1 MYDDED
7 RRSSERRD
15 VKRDRSPAFMMKHV
29 PHSRD
34 VREAA
39 RARLLERGVTIESIG
54 EIVYQ
59 MQAPYSPHL
68 SLRDC
73 MDSVEAVLE
82 KRELQHAIL
91 VGSELDILAE
101 KGQLSEPLLSIISSD
116 EGLFGV
122 DETIAIGAV
131 NTYGSIAVTTF
142 GYLDKAKIGIIK
154 QLDTKSDDGKVNTFM
169 DDLVGAI
176 AANAS
181 GRLAHRLRDMV
192 DFGEGEM
199 RERKGLY

>member
-1 MYDDED
+1 MKAENPL
-7 RRSSERRD
+7 RRMN
-15 VKRDRSPAFMMKHV
+15 KK

-34 VREAA
+34 VRTAA
-39 RARLLERGVTIESIG
+39 RNRLLERGVSIESIA

-59 MQAPYSPHL
+59 MQAPYEPDL
-68 SLRDC
+68 TFEDC
-73 MDSVEAVLE
+73 MDSVEAVLD

-91 VGSELDILAE
+91 VGAELDILAE
-101 KGQLSEPLLSIISSD
+101 KGQLSEPLLSIIASD

-122 DETIAIGAV
+122 DETVAIGAV

-154 QLDTKSDDGKVNTFM
+154 QLDTKLDDGKVNTFM

-181 GRLAHRLRDMV
+181 SRLAHRLRDQRDYGHV
-192 DFGEGEM
+192 L
-199 RERKGLY
+199 ERHQPKGAE

>member
-1 MYDDED
+1 MKYFVGEVDTVMKKTHSKE
-7 RRSSERRD
+7 
-15 VKRDRSPAFMMKHV
+15 VKQ
-29 PHSRD
+29 
-34 VREAA
+34 AA
-39 RARLLERGVTIESIG
+39 IDKLHERGVTIHAIA

-59 MQAPYSPHL
+59 MQAPYTVDLTIETCVS
-68 SLRDC
+68 
-73 MDSVEAVLE
+73 SVERVLE

-91 VGSELDILAE
+91 VGAELDILAE
-101 KGQLSEPLLSIISSD
+101 KGLLSEPLLSIIQSD

-154 QLDTKSDDGKVNTFM
+154 ELDTKLGDGKVNTFM
-169 DDLVGAI
+169 DDIVAAI

-181 GRLAHRLRDMV
+181 GRLAHRLRDKE
-192 DFGEGEM
+192 DYSAEELE
-199 RERKGLY
+199 ERKGTY

>member
-1 MYDDED
+1 MWSGTSA
-7 RRSSERRD
+7 RLI
-15 VKRDRSPAFMMKHV
+15 MKNV

-39 RARLLERGVTIESIG
+39 RARLIERGVSIESIG

-68 SLRDC
+68 TLKDC
-73 MDSVEAVLE
+73 MDSVEAVLD

-101 KGQLSEPLLSIISSD
+101 RGQLSEPLLSIVASD

-154 QLDTKSDDGKVNTFM
+154 QLDTKMEDGQVHTFM
-169 DDLVGAI
+169 DDLVSAI

-181 GRLAHRLRDMV
+181 GRLAHRLRDMT
-192 DFGEGEM
+192 DFGEDEM
-199 RERKGLY
+199 RERKRLY

>member
-1 MYDDED
+1 MSTSRHAFLEMKGCDAGNLPATIM
-7 RRSSERRD
+7 
-15 VKRDRSPAFMMKHV
+15 KRV

-34 VREAA
+34 VTEAA
-39 RARLLERGVTIESIG
+39 RARLIERGVSIESIA

-68 SLRDC
+68 SLKDC
-73 MDSVEAVLE
+73 MESVEAVLE

-91 VGSELDILAE
+91 VGSELDMLAE
-101 KGQLSEPLLSIISSD
+101 KGQLSEPLLSIVASD

-154 QLDTKSDDGKVNTFM
+154 QLDTKMDDGQVHTFM

-181 GRLAHRLRDMV
+181 GRLAHRLRDMN
-192 DFGEGEM
+192 DFGEDEM